1 MSVSAPVPVPAPV
14 PVKPSPWLVEAKVIA
29 STAAAALI
37 GIAVTLL
44 NEIPGNASLMGSV
57 PGWLQGLI
65 TVAVPPL
72 ITFVTGWLTKHTPR
86 PELGA

>member
-1 MSVSAPVPVPAPV
+1 MSVSSPTPVPIPV
-14 PVKPSPWLVEAKVIA
+14 STSPWLVEAKVIA
-29 STAAAALI
+29 TTVAAALV
-37 GIAVTLL
+37 GVAVTLL

-57 PGWLQGLI
+57 PGWAQGVI

-72 ITFVTGWLTKHTPR
+72 LTFVTGWLTKHTPR